1 MEAICGFIFFS
12 VALLSV
18 TGQGPPHCQSVMKG
32 DQYSCATLIVNT
44 VSIDVNGTDVPKC
57 VTTNGTI
64 PCQSLHYALNQMNK
78 QPQKSSASSTWLM
91 LISSDQVLTS
101 PLQVTFNVTFSCL
114 ILCGT
119 GTANKT
125 AILSNENGSFILPV
139 INIRHKSIYNTAL
152 LVMANLRFDFGLNVH
167 SIANESVIVSNF
179 RHFVVSNAKV
189 THSYDWLISVRAFII
204 TKSTLY
210 DNYYTK
216 ALLNVRAYIAY
227 MTNVQIEQTFAKP
240 FLPYETYGPVFIIAY
255 YGQAWVENCSFNNSK
270 ILGIERLQ
278 VFSSSLVIIAFNKA
292 NVMIYNSSFSF
303 ADDLFLSSVY
313 ISAQGGDSVLSGL
326 TIHDNHYDILT
337 SLGHITVS
345 SRRLTVRHLSFFKNS
360 GNAIVFPCER
370 CDELNVTDC
379 SFHHSEGTVMVAKAE
394 FISLTNISVSMMSNE
409 LYSDVA
415 LFNLDSVV
423 SFDGYVII
431 KDNIGTAIRLT
442 FSTIRL
448 LEGVFIEIV
457 NNTGRHGGAMALDKH
472 TYFDTSSFPLADV
485 NLINNTAIYGGGVYV
500 KISRFNKVNCAE
512 VLKTWHQSF
521 INFTITGN
529 KAITKGDQLLFD
541 FGSYPPEDITNC
553 HSDDIFY
560 LSLQLK
566 KQSVVTVFPGQQIK
580 FEASSKEIC
589 EATLYVTCSVNSSI
603 ILCPFD
609 LTGSSKVIIPQ
620 GKNNV
625 TTHLK
630 IKTDLNITH
639 TNPNIDLTLHV
650 VCQYSRTN
658 ATVLIQRCMLGFN
671 FNDTDKT
678 CHGCEECDPALYQ
691 YSLQDGIAC
700 VQRNYWYGNDSGNV
714 IVSECYFPFCN
725 YKRDCPLKSVQPFLY
740 YGLPENQ
747 DDQCYNN
754 KGKILCRQCRD
765 GYHFTYLGIQCVEGS
780 SCGWNLLGLILLA
793 IILNIIVGLLWLGIM
808 RFKGGLTF
816 GISLGP
822 LIFIAFG
829 QLISFGAV
837 DSLHPIQVIFAF
849 LSLIILDNSI
859 LGYIPLCTPI
869 TTGVGQQVLNYIGPF
884 VIIVMIMSVGIATN
898 CCPRYSNKVLKNPI
912 QTICLLAL
920 VTFWSL
926 ARTSVT
932 LLLPTKL
939 LDSYRFFVDPN
950 VHIASYYAFIWLV
963 SIPVFFLVIGVII
976 FMAVSPFLSRRFNT
990 IRIKPILDVFHSPYK
1005 DKWRWYSSVYF
1016 ATWVIT
1022 SIFYPYSTT
1031 YLFAILLFLVVSA
1044 VHFVFQPYNL
1054 KWLNV
1059 VDTLLL
1065 FDLFILYN
1073 TVAFLSVVAS
1083 DDSAITKSIMVYVLS
1098 LLPPLCYLIMFAIL
1112 LLSKSRYV
1120 RHICDKI
1127 KKKFKKPLPQEEEED
1142 LNQYYDIQDMT
1153 EEYQSR
1159 KRVTSYELQ
1168 ADENDY
1174 GSQVLV
1180 KRDSFIFSM

>member
-44 VSIDVNGTDVPKC
+44 VSIDVNGTDVPEC
-57 VTTNGTI
+57 VTNDTI
-64 PCQSLHYALNQMNK
+64 SCQSLIYALNQINSK
-78 QPQKSSASSTWLM
+78 PSNVLDQYSTWLI

-119 GTANKT
+119 GTANET
-125 AILSNENGSFILPV
+125 AILSNGNGSSILPV
-139 INIRHKSIYNTAL
+139 INLASNYIRASMVI
-152 LVMANLRFDFGLNVH
+152 ANIKFDFGLNVH
-167 SIANESVIVSNF
+167 SITNESVRVSF
-179 RHFVVSNAKV
+179 LYFVMSNV
-189 THSYDWLISVRAFII
+189 TITHSYDWLIIAGIFTI
-204 TKSTLY
+204 TNSTLY
-210 DNYYTK
+210 DNYYTR
-216 ALLNVRAYIAY
+216 ALLFMIVVRGY
-227 MTNVQIEQTFAKP
+227 MTNVMIGQTYGKAV
-240 FLPYETYGPVFIIAY
+240 LPYQTLGPVAILLHGHQPLAR
-255 YGQAWVENCSFNNSK
+255 VKNCTFYHSK
-270 ILGIERLQ
+270 ISGTEIIQ
-278 VFSSSLVIIAFNKA
+278 VSSSGLL
-292 NVMIYNSSFSF
+292 IYSFSGNSNIGIFDSNFGF
-303 ADDLFLSSVY
+303 ADYLFLSSVY

-345 SRRLTVRHLSFFKNS
+345 SRRLSVRHLSFFKNS

-379 SFHHSEGTVMVAKAE
+379 SFHHSKGTVMVAKAE

-431 KDNIGTAIRLT
+431 KDNIGTAIRLK
-442 FSTIRL
+442 FSTLRL

-500 KISRFNKVNCAE
+500 TISRFNKVNCAE

-580 FEASSKEIC
+580 FEANSKEIC

-625 TTHLK
+625 TTHIK

-639 TNPNIDLTLHV
+639 TDPNIDLTLHV

-671 FNDTDKT
+671 FNVTDKT

-725 YKRDCPLKSVQPFLY
+725 YKSDCSLKSVQPFLY

-780 SCGWNLLGLILLA
+780 NCGWNLLGLILLA

-829 QLISFGAV
+829 QLISFGAI

-1031 YLFAILLFLVVSA
+1031 SIFALLLFLVVSA

-1073 TVAFLSVVAS
+1073 TVAFLSIDAS

-1112 LLSKSRYV
+1112 LLSKSRCV

-1142 LNQYYDIQDMT
+1142 LNQYYSVQDMT

-1174 GSQVLV
+1174 GSQVLM